1 MWFCLLFCF
10 NVPIHAFCMNRF
22 MFLLDLAM
30 DVVNS
35 VNPIIVDL
43 ESRSTDLAMDGVD
56 CLWIWS
62 LSIGTPY
69 KC

>member
-1 MWFCLLFCF
+1 
-10 NVPIHAFCMNRF
+10 
-22 MFLLDLAM
+22 M

-35 VNPIIVDL
+35 VNPVIVDL
-43 ESRSTDLAMDGVD
+43 ESRSTDLAMGNVD
-56 CLWIWS
+56 CSLIWS